1 MVPVLMILSWW
12 VLKSRYTP
20 VHYVAVCVCLLGVGT
35 MVGADLLAGRDQ
47 GSSKMFLFA
56 AIDVAIDMCDMTT
69 VYQNTSQFVEL
80 HSESVIL
87 SVISITFN
95 KKRRD
100 LVS

>member
-1 MVPVLMILSWW
+1 
-12 VLKSRYTP
+12 
-20 VHYVAVCVCLLGVGT
+20 

-56 AIDVAIDMCDMTT
+56 AIDVAIDMSDMTT

-80 HSESVIL
+80 HSESVI
-87 SVISITFN
+87 SITFN